1 MPALRT
7 LLKAAAFG
15 AVCAATLTAGDPV
28 PRATLPDPVAEAVR
42 GVFPRGPI
50 TAVVYD
56 DLPDGREYETQLKV
70 DGRDAYVVATAD
82 GVVIETGQA
91 IDEQA
96 VPAEV
101 RATMGREAPEGGV
114 VTECF
119 RREFHRNA
127 DGEPLETPSVL
138 FEITFGAGRDERFLA
153 VNADG
158 SLRSPEPRT
167 GEGE

>member
-1 MPALRT
+1 MRALRT
-7 LLKAAAFG
+7 LLKVAAFC
-15 AVCAATLTAGDPV
+15 AACAATLTAGDPV

-42 GVFPRGPI
+42 GVFPRGPLI
-50 TAVVYD
+50 AVVYD
-56 DLPDGREYETQLKV
+56 DSPAGREYETHLKV

-96 VPAEV
+96 APAEV
-101 RATMGREAPEGGV
+101 RAAMGREAPEGGV
-114 VTECF
+114 VMECF
-119 RREFHRNA
+119 RRELHRNA
-127 DGEPLETPSVL
+127 DGEPLETPCVF
-138 FEITFGAGRDERFLA
+138 FEFTFGAGRDEKFLV